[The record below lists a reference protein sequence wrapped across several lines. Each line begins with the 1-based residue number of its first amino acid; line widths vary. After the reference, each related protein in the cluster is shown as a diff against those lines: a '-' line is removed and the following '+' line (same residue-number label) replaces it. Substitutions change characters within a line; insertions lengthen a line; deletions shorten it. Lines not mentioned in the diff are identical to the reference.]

1 MKNGAFKATLH
12 FKHGRLIR
20 SSWAAF
26 CLQQSIMLPAETL
39 EKRKHLLTLS
49 LAKLR
54 QKAKAPLTIY
64 ELFIY
69 GDIHFVKLRSKHE
82 TA

>member
-1 MKNGAFKATLH
+1 MKNGALKTTFH
-12 FKHGRLIR
+12 FKQGSLTC

-26 CLQQSIMLPAETL
+26 CLQHGFKLPAETH
-39 EKRKHLLTLS
+39 EKRNHLLTLS
-49 LAKLR
+49 LARLR

-69 GDIHFVKLRSKHE
+69 GDIHFAKLRSKHE